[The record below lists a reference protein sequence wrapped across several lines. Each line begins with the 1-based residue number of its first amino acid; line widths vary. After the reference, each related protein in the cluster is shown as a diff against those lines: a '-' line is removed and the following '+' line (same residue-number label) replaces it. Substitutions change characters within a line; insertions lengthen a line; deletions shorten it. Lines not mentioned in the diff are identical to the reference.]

1 MLIDKY
7 AGGDTL
13 MPIYSDKDINLYLK
27 DIAILC
33 HIDKRIT
40 YHVARHCELHI
51 SLITNSL

>member
-1 MLIDKY
+1 
-7 AGGDTL
+7 

-40 YHVARHCELHI
+40 YHLYSKTHLQVRL
-51 SLITNSL
+51 L